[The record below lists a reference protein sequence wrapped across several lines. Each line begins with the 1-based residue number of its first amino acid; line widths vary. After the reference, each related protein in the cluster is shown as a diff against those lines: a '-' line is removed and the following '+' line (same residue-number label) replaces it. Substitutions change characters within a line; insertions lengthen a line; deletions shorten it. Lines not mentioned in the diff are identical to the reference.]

1 MFTSITTG
9 DTKSDHRGGARKRG
23 SQPED
28 RRAFSDRRPV
38 QHVAST
44 LVSKIGRPAGPAVDT
59 VTTVLTAALEILLT
73 EGGTALT
80 PLRLHQATGVS
91 RSTIYRHWSTPTE
104 VLAAILDVAPLVPRV
119 LSGDHAADLH
129 AEVDDLCDRLRDR
142 PVAAVLQALVTMAA
156 TDEAAVPLRQ
166 RYVDDLVAP
175 FRAALEGAEMP
186 TERVDDAISAIVSP
200 LLVDALLL
208 DRPVQRARAHR
219 AVDLYFST
227 EDQK

>member
-1 MFTSITTG
+1 M
-9 DTKSDHRGGARKRG
+9 
-23 SQPED
+23 
-28 RRAFSDRRPV
+28 
-38 QHVAST
+38 
-44 LVSKIGRPAGPAVDT
+44 
-59 VTTVLTAALEILLT
+59 TTVLTAALDVLLT

-104 VLAAILDVAPLVPRV
+104 VLAAIIDVAPPVRRV
-119 LSGDHAADLH
+119 LTGDHALDLH
-129 AEVDDLCDRLRDR
+129 AEVDALCDRLRDR

-175 FRAALEGAEMP
+175 FRAALESADMSA
-186 TERVDDAISAIVSP
+186 ERVDDAISAIVAP

-208 DRPVQRARAHR
+208 DRPAERARAHR
-219 AVDLYFST
+219 AVDLYFPHR
-227 EDQK
+227 DQ